1 MNGIILINK
10 PRGISSS
17 KVVTTIKKITKEK
30 CGHLGTLDPL
40 AEGVLPICI
49 GRATRLFDYFLNKKK
64 EYVAEFTFGEETDT
78 LDLEGQVVKTSSH
91 IPTLDEIEKAISSHF
106 LGGIQQVPPI
116 YSSKRVLGT
125 RAYDMARKNKEIDLK
140 PVAIHIFSF
149 EATRQIDAKTFELKI
164 VCSAGTYIRALARDL
179 GAAVDSCAT
188 MTMLVRTK
196 VGDFDIANCREL
208 DKINIENIEKQTL
221 PIKAIV
227 DKMPLYK
234 VSITEE
240 NLKNLLNGKNLL
252 LTECQIREI
261 VKVYN
266 NEKVVGL
273 GTVNENGCLK
283 IKTYLL

>member
-10 PRGISSS
+10 PCGINSS
-17 KVVTTIKKITKEK
+17 KVVATIKKITKEK

-91 IPTLDEIEKAISSHF
+91 IPTKDEIEKAISSHF
-106 LGGIQQVPPI
+106 LGDIQQVPPI
-116 YSSKRVLGT
+116 YSSKKVEGT

-149 EATRQIDAKTFELKI
+149 ECTRQIDGKTFELKI

-179 GAAVDSCAT
+179 GAAVGSCAT
-188 MTMLVRTK
+188 MTRLVRTK

-208 DKINIENIEKQTL
+208 DKINIENIEKQIL

-234 VSITEE
+234 VNITEE

-252 LTECQIREI
+252 LTNCQIREI

>member
-17 KVVTTIKKITKEK
+17 KVVATIKKITKEK

-78 LDLEGQVVKTSSH
+78 LDLEGQIVKTSSH
-91 IPTLDEIEKAISSHF
+91 IPTKDEIEKAISSHF
-106 LGGIQQVPPI
+106 LGDIQQVPPI
-116 YSSKRVLGT
+116 YSSKKVEGA

-149 EATRQIDAKTFELKI
+149 ECTRQIDGKTFELKI

-179 GAAVDSCAT
+179 GAAVGSCAT
-188 MTMLVRTK
+188 MTRLVRTK
-196 VGDFDIANCREL
+196 VGDFDIANCSEL

-234 VSITEE
+234 INITEE

-252 LTECQIREI
+252 LTNCQIREI

-273 GTVNENGCLK
+273 GTVNGNGCLK